1 MVVNVA
7 LTPGSNTDNLSRHD
21 IINWINNTLQA
32 SYKKVEQLCSGVAY
46 CQFMYMLF
54 PGEIISLNHIIW
66 MPYGPYDMF
75 SSEVMNS

>member
-54 PGEIISLNHIIW
+54 PGETISLNHIIW
-66 MPYGPYDMF
+66 SICF
-75 SSEVMNS
+75 LSELPIK

>member
-21 IINWINNTLQA
+21 IINWVNNSLQA

-54 PGEIISLNHIIW
+54 PG
-66 MPYGPYDMF
+66 
-75 SSEVMNS
+75 

>member
-21 IINWINNTLQA
+21 IINWVNNSLQA

-54 PGEIISLNHIIW
+54 PGKENLT
-66 MPYGPYDMF
+66 
-75 SSEVMNS
+75 SSIMTSITK